1 MSVNINELNDAWVAA
16 GQKVSDL
23 QNKAQ
28 AMVMSDASV
37 EEVQDVQTKIVN
49 AKAKRDL
56 AHDNLVDARADEVL
70 NMEDTDLLSSDETN
84 LKNKFVNDFKA
95 MMHNDPKIIDSINSS
110 TDESGNKIGLTI
122 PVDVE
127 TAIIE
132 LKRQYDSLEQYVNK
146 ESVSTAS
153 GTRNIEKWSD
163 VTPLVNLDAEDEEIK
178 EQDAPKLSLIKYAI
192 KRYAGINTVTNSLL
206 KDTAENILA
215 WLSTWIARKTV
226 VTRNAAIIGVM
237 NTVPSKPTL
246 SKFDDIKDLA
256 LTAVDPA
263 IQATSM
269 FMTNSS
275 GFAALSKVK
284 DAQGRYLIQPNVT
297 NPEIK
302 MIEGKLVTVIADKWL
317 PNIDGAMP
325 IYFGDLKQAVT
336 LFDREN
342 MSLLSTNIGGGAFE
356 TDTTKIRV
364 IDRFD
369 VTATDTEAWVAGS
382 FKTIADQQPTGGS
395 NDAGTGGTKPA
406 KAAKETK
413 E

>member
-1 MSVNINELNDAWVAA
+1 MTVSINDLNEAWVAA

-28 AMVMSDASV
+28 AMVMSDANA
-37 EEVQDVQTKIVN
+37 EDIKAVQTEIIN
-49 AKAKRDL
+49 AKAQRDL
-56 AHDNLVDARADEVL
+56 AHNTLVDARADEVL
-70 NMEDTDLLSSDETN
+70 NMEEVQPLNNAEKDL
-84 LKNKFVNDFKA
+84 KAKFVNDFKG
-95 MMHNDPKIIDSINSS
+95 MMNGDPKVVNSINSS

-127 TAIIE
+127 TAINE
-132 LKRQYDSLEQYVNK
+132 LKRQYDSLEQHVNK
-146 ESVSTAS
+146 ESVSTATGS
-153 GTRNIEKWSD
+153 RVYEKWSD
-163 VTPLVNLDAEDEEIK
+163 VTPLADLDAEDAEIQ

-192 KRYAGINTVTNSLL
+192 KRYAGINTITNSLL

-226 VTRNAAIIGVM
+226 VTRNAAIIKAM
-237 NTVPSKPTL
+237 DAVPAKPTL
-246 SKFDDIKDLA
+246 TKFDDIKDLA

-269 FMTNSS
+269 FMTNTS
-275 GFAALSKVK
+275 GFAALAKVK

-297 NPEIK
+297 NPEVK
-302 MIEGKLVTVIADKWL
+302 MIEGKVVTVIADKWL
-317 PNIDGAMP
+317 PSVNGAMP
-325 IYFGDLKQAVT
+325 LYFGDLKQAVT

-382 FKTIADQQPTGGS
+382 FKAIADQQSTVVTE
-395 NDAGTGGTKPA
+395 AATK
-406 KAAKETK
+406 
-413 E
+413 

>member
-1 MSVNINELNDAWVAA
+1 MTVSINDLNDAWVAA

-28 AMVMSDASV
+28 AMVMADATA
-37 EEVQDVQTKIVN
+37 EDIQAIQTEIVN

-56 AHDNLVDARADEVL
+56 AHDNLVDARADEIL
-70 NMEDTDLLSSDETN
+70 NMETVEPLSDSEKDLKT
-84 LKNKFVNDFKA
+84 KFVNEFKG
-95 MMHNDPKIIDSINSS
+95 MMKGDPKVVNSINSS

-122 PVDVE
+122 PVDVK
-127 TAIIE
+127 TAINE

-153 GTRNIEKWSD
+153 GSRVYEKWSD
-163 VTPLVNLDAEDEEIK
+163 VTPLADLDAEDAEIK
-178 EQDAPKLSLIKYAI
+178 EQDAPKLSLIKYTI
-192 KRYAGINTVTNSLL
+192 KRYAGINTITNSLL
-206 KDTAENILA
+206 NDTAENILA

-226 VTRNAAIIGVM
+226 VTRNVKIIAAM
-237 NTVPSKPTL
+237 NTVPKKPTL
-246 SKFDDIKDLA
+246 TKFDDIKELA
-256 LTAVDPA
+256 LNTVDPA

-269 FMTNSS
+269 FMTNTS
-275 GFAALSKVK
+275 GFAALAKVK

-302 MIEGKLVTVIADKWL
+302 MIEGKVVTVIADKWL
-317 PNIDGAMP
+317 PNVNGLMP
-325 IYFGDLKQAVT
+325 LYFGDLKQAVT

-382 FKTIADQQPTGGS
+382 FKAIADQQATTPAS
-395 NDAGTGGTKPA
+395 N
-406 KAAKETK
+406 
-413 E
+413 